1 MSTPG
6 NPPVPPAP
14 YSAPLRMIANVL
26 QMANAIGNAVSNVNE
41 KNLGVKGAVGIDT
54 GAGAV
59 TGNFFALQAIGDTVL
74 TAYAG
79 GPTDTGVTMA
89 GLTLPSGIVVYGNFT
104 SVTVTSGYIR
114 AYNK

>member
-14 YSAPLRMIANVL
+14 YSAPMRMIANVL
-26 QMANAIGNAVSNVNE
+26 QLAAAFKDSMFTVNE
-41 KNLGVKGAVGIDT
+41 KNLGVNGAVGIDT
-54 GAGAV
+54 GAGVIA
-59 TGNFFALQAIGDTVL
+59 GNFFALQAIGDTVL
-74 TAYAG
+74 TAYA
-79 GPTDTGVTMA
+79 TSNDTGVTLA
-89 GLTLPSGIVVYGNFT
+89 GVTLPSGMVIYGNFT